1 MELKVWVEG
10 IQRIVCGVTDK
21 TTCQDVVYALAHAT
35 GKTGRF
41 TLIERWRN
49 NERLLAPQEHPLKVL
64 AKWGEYS
71 NDVQFILQRSPLDP
85 ATKPPASPSPGKET
99 KAGPGGRRWG
109 GPGSSPGAGA
119 GQTAAIWKSP
129 PGVAASKPLVTSP
142 APARLPDLSNPRLSP
157 DSGRGSDPTGS
168 DTSNFSDQEKARRGD
183 QPPPHPALRS
193 SQVPGY
199 TVPGWAQGARSRFTS
214 PSPDRAPDTLYGF
227 SARPPAYRPRH
238 PLRLLRPA
246 PRLPPPAPAAVG
258 RVPPPQPRQR
268 PAALPRPAPAP
279 RQPGPGRAHLAR
291 AGAPRVRAAARV
303 RPRPRCQ
310 SAALL
315 PAAAPPRAARAQGP
329 EPGAQRAA
337 AS

>member
-1 MELKVWVEG
+1 MLYL
-10 IQRIVCGVTDK
+10 Q
-21 TTCQDVVYALAHAT
+21 
-35 GKTGRF
+35 
-41 TLIERWRN
+41 
-49 NERLLAPQEHPLKVL
+49 VL

-109 GPGSSPGAGA
+109 GPGSSPGAG
-119 GQTAAIWKSP
+119 QTAAIWKSP
-129 PGVAASKPLVTSP
+129 PGVAASKPLVTSPAP

-227 SARPPAYRPRH
+227 SARPPAYRP
-238 PLRLLRPA
+238 
-246 PRLPPPAPAAVG
+246 
-258 RVPPPQPRQR
+258 PPQPLSGGFR
-268 PAALPRPAPAP
+268 PHSPASDPPPYRDPPPPPGSQGRGGPTSPVLGRHVSGLPHVSAPAP
-279 RQPGPGRAHLAR
+279 VVRAPHYSPPPHHRELRGHKGPSPGRSGQQPPSHRTSASPSRGQAS
-291 AGAPRVRAAARV
+291 PSRVTSWGLNRSAEGHQWPPAARYQPQV
-303 RPRPRCQ
+303 STADQ
-310 SAALL
+310 S
-315 PAAAPPRAARAQGP
+315 
-329 EPGAQRAA
+329 
-337 AS
+337 